1 MNIATADTVIPIPFM
16 ADTRSVRLHFDFEDQ
31 KRKMTPDE
39 FWAFCIA
46 NKKLRAELTKDG
58 DVIIMAPT
66 GFKSSDSNSEVIFQ
80 LKAWAKK
87 NGTGRVTES
96 NGAYVL
102 PSGATYAPDAA
113 WVRNERLKHF
123 TPEQMKKFL
132 PLAPDLVIELRSESD
147 SLNDSKARMAEWI
160 ENGVQLGW
168 FIDPQNKQ
176 VHIYRYDRDVE
187 ILDDPAKVSG
197 EDILPGFSLNLT
209 EVW

>member
-39 FWAFCIA
+39 FWEFCAKNRKI
-46 NKKLRAELTKDG
+46 RAELTKDG
-58 DVIIMAPT
+58 DVIIMPPT
-66 GFKSSDSNSEVIFQ
+66 GFESSEKSIEIGSQ
-80 LKAWAKK
+80 LLNWAKK
-87 NGTGRVTES
+87 DGNGKVTDS

-113 WVRNERLKHF
+113 WVKKDRLKHF

-132 PLAPDLVIELRSESD
+132 PLAPDFVIELRSESD
-147 SLNDSKARMAEWI
+147 SLDDSKAKMAEWI

-176 VHIYRYDRDVE
+176 VHIYRPDRDVR
-187 ILDDPAKVSG
+187 ILDDPAAVSG
-197 EDILPGFSLNLT
+197 DDILPGFELDLS